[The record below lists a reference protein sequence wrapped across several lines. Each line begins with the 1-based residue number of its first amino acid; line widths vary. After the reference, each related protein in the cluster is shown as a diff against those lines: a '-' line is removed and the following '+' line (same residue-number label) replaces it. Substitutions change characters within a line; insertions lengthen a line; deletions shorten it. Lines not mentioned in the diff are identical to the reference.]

1 MMGRYGSCQTPLIHS
16 SASHFIPIM
25 LLIHI
30 LRPRTSAWDKECCT
44 HTHTHTQRRMLW
56 GNNIIIESWKWAARW
71 RWIFSTGRQSL
82 LCYSD
87 DDYKTVTVVNH
98 YIQALFSF
106 FPFPSLLQ
114 LPVIV
119 KYISEKSTNLMYFPQ
134 YSFFLSCFFMSL

>member
-1 MMGRYGSCQTPLIHS
+1 
-16 SASHFIPIM
+16 M
-25 LLIHI
+25 LH
-30 LRPRTSAWDKECCT
+30 T
-44 HTHTHTQRRMLW
+44 HTHTHTEMRMLW

-134 YSFFLSCFFMSL
+134 YSFFLSCFFVFVNILGICGFDTFVCLTGCWPLLKPGRLSEL